1 MLAHRLDNLAFEQV
15 SIMFY
20 DVNQT
25 LFIPVIAFQVLY
37 IIPNPQVV
45 SGNGGEA
52 GNMCNTT

>member
-1 MLAHRLDNLAFEQV
+1 MLAHRLDSLAFEQV

-25 LFIPVIAFQVLY
+25 LFISVIALQVLY

-45 SGNGGEA
+45 SGDGCEA